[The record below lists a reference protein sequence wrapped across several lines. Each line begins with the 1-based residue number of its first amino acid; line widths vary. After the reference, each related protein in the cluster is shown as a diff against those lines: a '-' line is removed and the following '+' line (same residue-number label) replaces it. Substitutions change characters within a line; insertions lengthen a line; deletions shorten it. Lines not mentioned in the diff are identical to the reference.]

1 VKVNQD
7 TYPVGVMCRLL
18 SVSKSGF
25 YAWDDRPMS
34 PRARRDVELTALI
47 HQIHASSYDGTYG
60 APRIHRE
67 LREGY
72 GVRVGCKRV
81 ARLMRR
87 AGLQGVQK
95 RRFWCTTR
103 SGKPERWAPDLVD
116 RQFVANRPDALWVA
130 DVTYVPTAEGWL
142 YLAIVLDVFSR
153 LVVGWAM
160 AERLA
165 SQLVLEALEM
175 AYAQR
180 GPREVIH
187 HSDRG
192 SEYTAITFGTRCTK
206 LGVRPSMGSVGDC
219 FDNAMAESFF
229 ATLECEVL
237 DRNHFETRGAA
248 RSVIFCWIHSWYN
261 PTRRHSSIGYVS
273 PQEFERRFTE
283 SHASGAAPRAAR
295 GETAL
300 CEEVRRNQE

>member
-1 VKVNQD
+1 VKANQD
-7 TYPVGVMCRLL
+7 TYPVGVMSRLL

-25 YAWDDRPMS
+25 YAWDGRPMS
-34 PRARRDVELTALI
+34 PHARRDVELTALM
-47 HQIHASSYDGTYG
+47 HQIHERSYRTYG
-60 APRIHRE
+60 APRVHVE
-67 LREGY
+67 LREAY
-72 GVRVGCKRV
+72 GVRVGRKRV

-87 AGLQGVQK
+87 AGLRGVQK

-103 SGKPERWAPDLVD
+103 SGKPERWAPDLVE
-116 RQFVANRPDALWVA
+116 RNFVADRPDALWVA

-165 SQLVLEALEM
+165 SELVLQALDM

-180 GPREVIH
+180 GPRDVVH
-187 HSDRG
+187 HSDHG
-192 SEYTAITFGTRCTK
+192 SEYTAIAFGRRCTL

-237 DRNHFETRGAA
+237 DRNDFQTRDEA
-248 RSVIFCWIHSWYN
+248 RSAIFCWIHSWYN

-273 PQEFERRFTE
+273 PQEFEKRFN
-283 SHASGAAPRAAR
+283 SKHSLPSPAFLPHARQ
-295 GETAL
+295 TAL
-300 CEEVRRNQE
+300 REDHEE

>member
-1 VKVNQD
+1 MKVNQD

-25 YAWDDRPMS
+25 YAWKDRAMS

-47 HQIHASSYDGTYG
+47 HQIHASSYEGTYG

-116 RQFVANRPDALWVA
+116 RQFVADRPDALWVA

-142 YLAIVLDVFSR
+142 YLAIVLDVYSR

-180 GPREVIH
+180 GPRDVIH
-187 HSDRG
+187 HADHG
-192 SEYTAITFGTRCTK
+192 SEYTAIAFGRRCTL
-206 LGVRPSMGSVGDC
+206 LGVRLSMGSVGDC
-219 FDNAMAESFF
+219 YDNAMAESFF

-237 DRNHFETRGAA
+237 DRNDFPTREEA
-248 RSVIFCWIHSWYN
+248 RRAIFCWIHSWYN

-273 PQEFERRFTE
+273 PQEFEKRFNSKLSQPTAALLPHARQTARRE
-283 SHASGAAPRAAR
+283 DQ
-295 GETAL
+295 
-300 CEEVRRNQE
+300 EE

>member
-1 VKVNQD
+1 MKVNQD

-18 SVSKSGF
+18 SVSKIGF
-25 YAWDDRPMS
+25 YAWKDRPMS

-72 GVRVGCKRV
+72 GERVGCKRV

-116 RQFVANRPDALWVA
+116 RQFVADRPDALWVA

-180 GPREVIH
+180 GPRDVIH
-187 HSDRG
+187 HADHG
-192 SEYTAITFGTRCTK
+192 SEYTAIAFGRRCTL
-206 LGVRPSMGSVGDC
+206 LGVRLSMGSVGDC
-219 FDNAMAESFF
+219 YDNAMAESFF

-237 DRNHFETRGAA
+237 DRNDFSTREEA
-248 RSVIFCWIHSWYN
+248 RRGIFCWIHSWYN

-273 PQEFERRFTE
+273 PQEFEKCFN
-283 SHASGAAPRAAR
+283 SKPSQPSAALLPHARQ
-295 GETAL
+295 TAWRED
-300 CEEVRRNQE
+300 EEE